1 MTAIDGWGLKEGARG
16 LRGNGVVG
24 VGGQDAGGVSIVV
37 VVVVVACR
45 LSSVRLSRLA
55 AQDTARAVSSMQSSS
70 ASVVRMFRPHSR
82 HRRKAPR
89 AGPSRLT
96 TKEINRREPWP
107 ERLAHCAG
115 RHEVDDPCASDE
127 MVVCPGV

>member
-70 ASVVRMFRPHSR
+70 ASVVRIAVIGARLQGP
-82 HRRKAPR
+82 APQ
-89 AGPSRLT
+89 G
-96 TKEINRREPWP
+96 
-107 ERLAHCAG
+107 
-115 RHEVDDPCASDE
+115 
-127 MVVCPGV
+127 